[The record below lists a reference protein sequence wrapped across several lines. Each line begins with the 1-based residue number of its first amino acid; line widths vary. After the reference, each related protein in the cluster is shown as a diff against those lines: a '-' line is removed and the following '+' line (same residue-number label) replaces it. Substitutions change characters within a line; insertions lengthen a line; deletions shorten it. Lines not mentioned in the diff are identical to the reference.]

1 MPESIEQWL
10 WLIISVLFIGFAFLV
25 ILVVFHSPIVWL
37 CLGLLVA
44 IMLLYPL
51 VRNLS
56 TTVSLRRQRRAQEQQ
71 EWFLSV
77 NNQQQLSTPKS
88 KQKQLLAPKSKQKQL
103 SAPKSKQQQ
112 LMPETQQSSLDEPN
126 VQKYIPPGLPPELF
140 L

>member
-10 WLIISVLFIGFAFLV
+10 WLIISVLFIAFAFLV
-25 ILVVFHSPIVWL
+25 IVVVFHSPIVWL

-44 IMLLYPL
+44 IMFLYPI
-51 VRNLS
+51 VRNLP
-56 TTVSLRRQRRAQEQQ
+56 TTVNLRRQRRAQEQQ
-71 EWFLSV
+71 EWLLSV

-88 KQKQLLAPKSKQKQL
+88 KQQRL
-103 SAPKSKQQQ
+103 SAPKGKQQQ

>member
-10 WLIISVLFIGFAFLV
+10 WLIISVLFIAFAFLV
-25 ILVVFHSPIVWL
+25 IVVVFHSPIVWL

-44 IMLLYPL
+44 IMFLYPI
-51 VRNLS
+51 VRNLP
-56 TTVSLRRQRRAQEQQ
+56 TTVNLRRQRRAQEQQ
-71 EWFLSV
+71 EWLLSV

-88 KQKQLLAPKSKQKQL
+88 KQQRLSAPKSKQKQL
-103 SAPKSKQQQ
+103 SAPKGKQQQ